1 MEEKK
6 RGRPRTI
13 KSADES
19 RRYRSSPEELD
30 GLKEERLERMKRFL
44 RGDSGATFGKPDS
57 GATFGK
63 PDSGTTF
70 GMTEGGLGI
79 ISDAPEVDF
88 RVGAVNVKEIEFSKK
103 DVEAIKTATE
113 GNFTKISAAQIE
125 ALGKVC
131 RTDDL
136 IDEMLAALEES
147 GANQHWLTAAKASFQ
162 CAMMEISRAILKP
175 KGI

>member
-19 RRYRSSPEELD
+19 RSYRSSPEELD
-30 GLKEERLERMKRFL
+30 GQKEERLERMKRFL
-44 RGDSGATFGKPDS
+44 RGDNGATFGKPDC
-57 GATFGK
+57 
-63 PDSGTTF
+63 GTTF

-88 RVGAVNVKEIEFSKK
+88 RVGAVNVKEIEFSQK